1 MEGQQLIQLAK
12 EHCIHYHQT
21 QFRKGSNQP
30 YHTHPLAVAKIL
42 DRFGYSDYITQ
53 CIALLHD
60 TIEDTEL
67 FTGEIQERF
76 GFEIAN
82 GVFVLSK
89 NTINADTIEYISQA
103 LSVDT
108 STFSEEQLY
117 KARLSFA
124 RRKAK
129 RVKIADIIH
138 NTQDLVSLKPE
149 GIERKIRDSEDFYIP
164 MGKKI
169 APLMVKELE
178 KNIEDYRILANP
190 AAL

>member
-1 MEGQQLIQLAK
+1 M
-12 EHCIHYHQT
+12 
-21 QFRKGSNQP
+21 
-30 YHTHPLAVAKIL
+30 
-42 DRFGYSDYITQ
+42 
-53 CIALLHD
+53 
-60 TIEDTEL
+60 
-67 FTGEIQERF
+67 
-76 GFEIAN
+76 
-82 GVFVLSK
+82 
-89 NTINADTIEYISQA
+89 
-103 LSVDT
+103 SVDT